1 LFASLDLPNVV
12 QEVLDQ
18 MLYVHEAVSFLE
30 PPHVTMVAF
39 RMMVIVK
46 HYRPAFTGAD
56 KGQTVA
62 DAVRILRAGR
72 DLPYPGFIEVSPL
85 ICCLFV
91 K

>member
-18 MLYVHEAVSFLE
+18 ML
-30 PPHVTMVAF
+30 
-39 RMMVIVK
+39 
-46 HYRPAFTGAD
+46 
-56 KGQTVA
+56 
-62 DAVRILRAGR
+62 RILRAGR
-72 DLPYPGFIEVSPL
+72 NLPYPGFIEVSPL